1 MSVSSSE
8 IAVPRASSGL
18 VNLYL
23 WKTEMKRSSF
33 LISGVVLL
41 FLLFS
46 VSSQSLCFGQEKQVA
61 DGSCDGIDLQQAG
74 FSVRSTRIS
83 DPFDFLPWVRARQR
97 RAAAKIAAL
106 VNGKPFRYSDVRDTA
121 LKIIEEE
128 NFLPDTSET
137 RIKIRLELVSLE
149 NCSNKS
155 VDVIYGVY
163 STQLMPVLSAAPEKR
178 AQERTDPEEAAGLE
192 KVDAPE
198 VRPIK
203 FRPTGGYD
211 STQKLFGGARLE
223 IRQRQPSG
231 LVNSAIIEGQG
242 SAQMHSISAKLI
254 GSRDDLGLLAHLDW
268 NVDFSNFSIPT
279 GTGRLE
285 GGHLSANIFGTS
297 RPLVNGNLIFR
308 FGGMVEGGNRQ
319 SDLINPQLT
328 ADTIADSPFGAAK
341 LFVGVASR
349 FKHHSL
355 SASYGLQLGAAGR
368 AVRVDWAKHIADV
381 QHEFWYSG
389 SNHRV
394 IDLESRLT
402 LGFISVPGKI
412 PLAERFFGGNHEET
426 FMASDSWLIRAN
438 PVIRAIPGS
447 RLFRTPS
454 GDGGDR
460 FFSYNFTGAYSIW
473 QMPLVPSELSRDEE
487 FRSLAN
493 AQLINVESFL
503 ELHFLTKDPH
513 FFKVAEF
520 IQKPEGNP
528 TVQAALANLSTVVT
542 AAQTSHPGQHDDE
555 FEACIDAIDDAE
567 SRARNGAKAKGERQ
581 YGYIQALL
589 SVDDEDLLN
598 GVIKACVTTLNGDG
612 VLNGDPAIAAAG
624 SRLEQIRTQMQTEFS
639 QIDQETAKLQARED
653 MVFVRRTFNT
663 LMNEVNIYSI
673 SPVVVFDI
681 AQLKSKGVGTGG
693 LRYGPGLGLRLD
705 LASAVSFTG
714 GYAWNVKSSPGE
726 GRGSFFFSMKVRDLF
741 R

>member
-1 MSVSSSE
+1 
-8 IAVPRASSGL
+8 
-18 VNLYL
+18 
-23 WKTEMKRSSF
+23 MKRTSF
-33 LISGVVLL
+33 LFSGVLLL

-46 VSSQSLCFGQEKQVA
+46 GSNHSLCFGQEKQVSDA
-61 DGSCDGIDLQQAG
+61 SCDGIDLQQAG
-74 FSVRSTRIS
+74 FTVRSTRIS
-83 DPFDFLPWVRARQR
+83 DPFDFLPWVRVRQR
-97 RAAAKIAAL
+97 RAADRIAAL
-106 VNGKPFRYSDVRDTA
+106 VNGKPFRYSEVRDAA

-137 RIKIRLELVSLE
+137 RVKIRLELVSLE

-163 STQLMPVLSAAPEKR
+163 STQIMPVLSAAPEKR
-178 AQERTDPEEAAGLE
+178 AQERTDPEEAAGLV

-198 VRPIK
+198 VRPIQL
-203 FRPTGGYD
+203 RPIGGYD

-223 IRQRQPSG
+223 IRQKQPSG
-231 LVNSAIIEGQG
+231 LVNSGIFEGQG
-242 SAQMHSISAKLI
+242 SAEMHLFSAKLT
-254 GSRDDLGLLAHLDW
+254 GSREELGWLAHLDW
-268 NVDFSNFSIPT
+268 NVDFTNFSIPT
-279 GTGRLE
+279 GTGKLK

-297 RPLVNGNLIFR
+297 RPLFNGNFIFR
-308 FGGMVEGGNRQ
+308 FGGLVEGGNRQ

-328 ADTIADSPFGAAK
+328 SDTVTDSPFGAVK
-341 LFVGVASR
+341 LFVGLASR
-349 FKHHSL
+349 FKQNSL

-368 AVRVDWAKHIADV
+368 AARVDWAKHIADV
-381 QHEFWYSG
+381 QHEFWYTG
-389 SNHRV
+389 SDHRFV
-394 IDLESRLT
+394 DLESRLT
-402 LGFISVPGKI
+402 FGFISVPGKI

-426 FMASDSWLIRAN
+426 FLTSDSWQIRAN

-513 FFKVAEF
+513 FFKLAEF

-542 AAQTSHPGQHDDE
+542 AAQASHPGQHDDE
-555 FEACIDAIDDAE
+555 FEACTDAIDDAE

-581 YGYIQALL
+581 YGYLQALL
-589 SVDDEDLLN
+589 SSDDEDLLN
-598 GVIKACVTTLNGDG
+598 EVLQACVTTLNGSS

-624 SRLEQIRTQMQTEFS
+624 SRLDQIRTQMQTEFS
-639 QIDQETAKLQARED
+639 QINDETAKQMARKD

-673 SPVVVFDI
+673 SPVVVFDV
-681 AQLKSKGVGTGG
+681 ARLKSKGVGTGG

-714 GYAWNVKSSPGE
+714 GYAWNVNSAPGE
-726 GRGSFFFSMKVRDLF
+726 GPGSFFFSMKVRDLF

>member
-1 MSVSSSE
+1 
-8 IAVPRASSGL
+8 
-18 VNLYL
+18 
-23 WKTEMKRSSF
+23 MKRSSF
-33 LISGVVLL
+33 LLSGVLLL

-46 VSSQSLCFGQEKQVA
+46 GSNQSLCFGQEKQVSDA
-61 DGSCDGIDLQQAG
+61 SCDGIDLQQAG
-74 FSVRSTRIS
+74 FTVRSTRIT
-83 DPFDFLPWVRARQR
+83 DPFDFLPWVRARER

-106 VNGKPFRYSDVRDTA
+106 VNGKPFLYAEARDAA

-137 RIKIRLELVSLE
+137 RVKIRLEVMRTE

-163 STQLMPVLSAAPEKR
+163 STQIMPVLSAVPEKR
-178 AQERTDPEEAAGLE
+178 VQERTDPEEAAGQVN
-192 KVDAPE
+192 VDAPE
-198 VRPIK
+198 VRPIQL
-203 FRPTGGYD
+203 RPIGGYD
-211 STQKLFGGARLE
+211 STQKLFGGAQLQ
-223 IRQRQPSG
+223 IRQKQPSG
-231 LVNSAIIEGQG
+231 LVNSGIFEGQG
-242 SAQMHSISAKLI
+242 SAQMHFISAKLT
-254 GSRDDLGLLAHLDW
+254 GSREELGWLAHLDW
-268 NVDFSNFSIPT
+268 NVDFTNFAIPT
-279 GTGRLE
+279 GTGKLK

-297 RPLVNGNLIFR
+297 RPLGNGNFIFR
-308 FGGMVEGGNRQ
+308 FGGLVEGGNRQ

-328 ADTIADSPFGAAK
+328 SDTVTDSPFGAVK
-341 LFVGVASR
+341 LFFGLASR
-349 FKHHSL
+349 FKHNSL

-368 AVRVDWAKHIADV
+368 AARVDWAKHIADV
-381 QHEFWYSG
+381 QHEFWYS
-389 SNHRV
+389 SSDHRV
-394 IDLESRLT
+394 VDLESRLT
-402 LGFISVPGKI
+402 FGFVSVPGKI

-426 FMASDSWLIRAN
+426 FMTSDSWQIRAN

-513 FFKVAEF
+513 FFKLAEF

-555 FEACIDAIDDAE
+555 IEACTDAIDDAE

-581 YGYIQALL
+581 YGYLLALL
-589 SVDDEDLLN
+589 SADDEDLLN
-598 GVIKACVTTLNGDG
+598 EVLQACVTTLNGSS
-612 VLNGDPAIAAAG
+612 VLNGDPAIASAG
-624 SRLEQIRTQMQTEFS
+624 NRLDQVRTQMQTEFS
-639 QIDQETAKLQARED
+639 QIDQETAKQQAKKD

-673 SPVVVFDI
+673 SPVVVFDV
-681 AQLKSKGVGTGG
+681 ARLKSEGVGTGG
-693 LRYGPGLGLRLD
+693 VRYGPGLGLRLD

-714 GYAWNVKSSPGE
+714 GYAWNVNSAPGE
-726 GRGSFFFSMKVRDLF
+726 GRGGFFFSMKVRDLF